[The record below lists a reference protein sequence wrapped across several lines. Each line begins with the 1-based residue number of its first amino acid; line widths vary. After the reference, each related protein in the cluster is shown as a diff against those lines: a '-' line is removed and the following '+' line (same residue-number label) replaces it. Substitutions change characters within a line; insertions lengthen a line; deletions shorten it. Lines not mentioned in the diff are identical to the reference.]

1 MLKNPIINNARITDL
16 PTEEMPT
23 STIITASGF
32 VESAAPTEDRR
43 EVELL
48 MLDTEESDIY
58 GDDDDDTD
66 LYKQSYAEGS
76 HIQTLKTVSFM
87 VSQNQVQVRLG

>member
-1 MLKNPIINNARITDL
+1 
-16 PTEEMPT
+16 MPT
-23 STIITASGF
+23 STVITASGF

-58 GDDDDDTD
+58 GDDGDDDTD
-66 LYKQSYAEGS
+66 LYKQSYTEGS